1 MNQKLSPEK
10 ASQTRTVS
18 TSALRMLFSQT
29 TLNPTAFVN
38 TVIQESINS
47 LASDILF
54 ETGRENVRVR
64 VRIDGVLY
72 ELGRVDL
79 DTFKRISGRIKVLSK
94 LDPTERRRIQ
104 EGQFTTTHE
113 GRMINFRVEIAQ
125 TIYGE
130 LVVIRIHEKKTIVVA
145 LSKLG
150 LSKTGYEIYQNMLQR
165 RSGLILF
172 CGPTGSGK
180 TTTLYS
186 TITKLNEDQNFN
198 VMTIED
204 PVEFQ
209 LEGINQM
216 QTQEETGFTFATG
229 LKTILRLSPD
239 IIFVGEIRDQ
249 ETAKIAVELGLT
261 GQLVL
266 STVHAEDAV
275 GALFRLLDLDIESY
289 LLNSV
294 LVGVVAQ
301 RLVRRVCPACRS
313 LYEPSQDEADLF
325 SKVMGSPPKHLVV
338 GKGCTECQ
346 GLAYKG
352 RVGIFE
358 ILKMDAKIRGLIRR
372 KVDESTLRG
381 VLEKEAFVTLFR
393 DGLMKCEQ
401 GITTLQEV
409 LRSSLIIE

>member
-10 ASQTRTVS
+10 TSRARTVS

-29 TLNPTAFVN
+29 TLNPPAFVN
-38 TVIQESINS
+38 IVIQESVNS

-54 ETGRENVRVR
+54 EPGRENVRVR

-79 DTFKRISGRIKVLSK
+79 DTFKCISGRIKVLSK

-130 LVVIRIHEKKTIVVA
+130 LIVIRIHEKKTIVMA

-150 LSKTGYEIYQNMLQR
+150 LSKTGYETYQNMLQR
-165 RSGLILF
+165 RNGLILF

-186 TITKLNEDQNFN
+186 TITKLNEDQNLN
-198 VMTIED
+198 VTTIED

-216 QTQEETGFTFATG
+216 QTQEEVGFTFAVG
-229 LKTILRLSPD
+229 LRTILRLSPD

-261 GQLVL
+261 GQLIL

-275 GALFRLLDLDIESY
+275 GALFRLLDLGIENY
-289 LLNSV
+289 LLNSA
-294 LVGVVAQ
+294 LAGVVAQ
-301 RLVRRVCPACRS
+301 RLVRRVCQACKS
-313 LYEPSQDEADLF
+313 PYEPTLEQIDLF
-325 SKVMGSPPKHLVV
+325 SKVMGAPPKYLVG

-346 GLAYKG
+346 DLSYKG

-358 ILKMDAKIRGLIRR
+358 ILEMDAKIRDLIRR
-372 KVDESTLRG
+372 KIDESTLRR
-381 VLEKEAFVTLFR
+381 VLRKEGFMTLLR
-393 DGLMKCEQ
+393 DGLLKCEQ

-409 LRSSLIIE
+409 LRSNLIIE